1 MLRVALV
8 VPQRNMTLPPVTG
21 AVLAPRRVV
30 SGGLDSFV
38 IANAIVQEAGKYPPS
53 TAAVKSP
60 RMCLGCT
67 LRLLM
72 ASLAGRHLYR
82 PSVHFL
88 LGPLT
93 LNCECV

>member
-53 TAAVKSP
+53 TAACEEPKNVS
-60 RMCLGCT
+60 
-67 LRLLM
+67 RLYSQITHGFSGWSS
-72 ASLAGRHLYR
+72 SL
-82 PSVHFL
+82 PS
-88 LGPLT
+88 
-93 LNCECV
+93 